1 MDIYHWVPDTS
12 TFLFKIGCMVD
23 DSHLT
28 DFALWHLAWIL
39 SVPLGLQVGTIQ
51 LVTGNQRCLKRCSNY
66 VVSLRMG
73 GIPAKS
79 YKGEKLLLFMG
90 IIDILQSYR

>member
-1 MDIYHWVPDTS
+1 M
-12 TFLFKIGCMVD
+12 LG

-28 DFALWHLAWIL
+28 DFALWHLALIL
-39 SVPLGLQVGTIQ
+39 SIPLGLQVGTVQ
-51 LVTGNQRCLKRCSNY
+51 LVSGDQRCLKRFFNY

-79 YKGEKLLLFMG
+79 HKGEKLLLFMG

>member
-1 MDIYHWVPDTS
+1 MAIYHSVPDTS
-12 TFLFKIGCMVD
+12 NFLFKIHCMLG

-39 SVPLGLQVGTIQ
+39 SVPLDLQVGIVQ
-51 LVTGNQRCLKRCSNY
+51 MVTGLKRYSNY